1 MRTRS
6 SFGLGRLRRVLG
18 MLRGRRQARGEA
30 VIQHNSM
37 ALIRK
42 PSKNSHEIP
51 QVHGQRSGNDY
62 SLVQFTI
69 SA

>member
-1 MRTRS
+1 MSTRS

-42 PSKNSHEIP
+42 PSRTPTRFH
-51 QVHGQRSGNDY
+51 RSTDNDLEMITLF
-62 SLVQFTI
+62 STTI